1 VWSAG
6 WRIGSDGVGV
16 TQLSVAALALVC
28 GGVLLLFL
36 AWRTKDRVRL
46 PVVGGWLC
54 LLAALWLFARDA
66 GLEYGLV
73 YGLALPG
80 LAALAVVGLA
90 AQRRSAV
97 AGGPAESGVRWPG
110 PAAALRT
117 LERVVLIVVVAGAAC
132 AAMALSIGYL
142 LGASPANRFA
152 LAGVLLPVLWGVS
165 AYWLG
170 AASRPRVR
178 AAVIAVLGSAGYIV
192 LRLGVWQ

>member
-1 VWSAG
+1 M
-6 WRIGSDGVGV
+6 
-16 TQLSVAALALVC
+16 TQLSVGAVALVS

-36 AWRTKDRVRL
+36 AWRTKDRVRP

-66 GLEYGLV
+66 GFEYGLV

-80 LAALAVVGLA
+80 LAALSVVVLT
-90 AQRRSAV
+90 AQRRRAV
-97 AGGPAESGVRWPG
+97 AGKLAERSVAWPAPV
-110 PAAALRT
+110 AVLCT
-117 LERVVLIVVVAGAAC
+117 LERAVLIVVVAGIAC

-142 LGASPANRFA
+142 VSASAANRFA
-152 LAGVLLPVLWGVS
+152 VAGVLLPALWGVS

-170 AASRPRVR
+170 ATSRPRPR
-178 AAVIAVLGSAGYIV
+178 AAVIALLGVTGCVI